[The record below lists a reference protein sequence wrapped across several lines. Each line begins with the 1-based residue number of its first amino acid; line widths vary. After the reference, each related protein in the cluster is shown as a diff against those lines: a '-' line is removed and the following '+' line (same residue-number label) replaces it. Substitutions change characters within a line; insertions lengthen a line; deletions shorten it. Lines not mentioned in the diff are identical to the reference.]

1 MMKKQ
6 KITGP
11 ILEKT
16 NLKVTKTVM
25 TVIVKRKRK
34 GGKIKKEKSIVD
46 IKEIRKNTTKIENRK
61 KRRVMTT
68 LRMKQTIMTKINKEV
83 RRETRKIKV

>member
-68 LRMKQTIMTKINKEV
+68 LRMKQTIMT
-83 RRETRKIKV
+83 R